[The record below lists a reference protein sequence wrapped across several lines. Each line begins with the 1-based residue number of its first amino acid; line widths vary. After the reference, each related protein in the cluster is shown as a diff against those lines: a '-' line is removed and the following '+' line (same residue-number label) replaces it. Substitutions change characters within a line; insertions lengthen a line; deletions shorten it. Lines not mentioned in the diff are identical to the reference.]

1 MTMSDEEPAD
11 LVRREEI
18 LQRAIARSAELR
30 QREHDATKA
39 APAPKLSRRSGAGG
53 GRHRRLR
60 NATSPIASGMAEA
73 RTIRGCMAAV
83 GEMIGKDLVAAERGI
98 AALEAEVCEL
108 RAQLEQATDRRA
120 GRTSLRQVRGEELTS
135 IVSSR
140 RSGRTCIIRVGEA
153 LQSMAGRRCRTVG
166 HGIVA
171 AIIITAVNLDDEH
184 ANGKGR
190 VICLCPTGAGW

>member
-1 MTMSDEEPAD
+1 MDVTAD
-11 LVRREEI
+11 W
-18 LQRAIARSAELR
+18 QRYIADRIR
-30 QREHDATKA
+30 Q
-39 APAPKLSRRSGAGG
+39 
-53 GRHRRLR
+53 
-60 NATSPIASGMAEA
+60 AEA

-153 LQSMAGRRCRTVG
+153 LQSTAGRRCRTVG